1 MAAIAAVPHVRLRLS
16 SRPENVLL
24 VRQALRGLA
33 EAVTLDE
40 IELNDLSTAVTEAC
54 NNVVTHAYGEGSG
67 SLEVEISASGE
78 VLEVLVRDLGIGIG
92 DAAEEAP
99 DESVEGGI
107 GLPVMRALAQE
118 VSFEEPQG
126 GGTVVRMLFESAKVA
141 ALEPPLD
148 HERFEL
154 APGEQDHP
162 HDAMSIAVGPA
173 RLARPVLRR
182 VMAALAVRAHFSA
195 ERVTETQRLAEELVA
210 HLVGSSQ
217 RNRLTAGV
225 TVTPRTLDLTV
236 GPLRE
241 GSSVDGL
248 APLLELLAASHE
260 VVSADSEEVL
270 AVQLVEPARPSA

>member
-1 MAAIAAVPHVRLRLS
+1 MAAIAAVPHVRLQLS

-24 VRQALRGLA
+24 VRQALRGLG
-33 EAVTLDE
+33 EAVALDE

-54 NNVVTHAYGEGSG
+54 NNVVTHAYADGGG

-78 VLEVLVRDLGIGIG
+78 VLEVLVRDIGIGIG
-92 DAAEEAP
+92 DAAEEPSEEA
-99 DESVEGGI
+99 VEGGI
-107 GLPVMRALAQE
+107 GLPVMRALANE
-118 VSFEEPQG
+118 VSFEEPPE
-126 GGTVVRMLFESAKVA
+126 GGTLVRMVFQSAKVA
-141 ALEPPLD
+141 SLELPLD
-148 HERFEL
+148 RERFEL
-154 APGEQDHP
+154 SPGEQTEP
-162 HDAMSIAVGPA
+162 RDAMSISVGPA

-182 VMAALAVRAHFSA
+182 VIAALAARAHFSA
-195 ERVTETQRLAEELVA
+195 ERVGETQRLAEEIVA

-248 APLLELLAASHE
+248 APFLEHLAASHE
-260 VVSADSEEVL
+260 VVRADSAEVL
-270 AVQLVEPARPSA
+270 ALQLVEPASPRA